1 MKRVRCKLQSR
12 PDRLNKIKIDTI
24 EFQTTSSE
32 KESRLQ
38 EQENIV
44 GETKRKEDRFGE
56 KRIASKKKDTKIL
69 EMRKYKK
76 GSSKKVLLIMMIC
89 KDFR

>member
-1 MKRVRCKLQSR
+1 MNFIPYMKRVRCKLQSR

-56 KRIASKKKDTKIL
+56 KRIASKKKKRYENTRD
-69 EMRKYKK
+69 EE
-76 GSSKKVLLIMMIC
+76 V
-89 KDFR
+89 